1 VFAYVLQGLTLGV
14 SAAAT
19 PGPFQAYLIAQSA
32 RKGWRRSIPIA
43 FAPIISDGPIII
55 LVLVILS
62 QIAELFLQI
71 VQLAGGVF
79 ILYLAWGAIRSYQQ
93 APTDIIEQPGEADQS
108 LIKAALMN
116 SLSPGPWLFWSLITG
131 PILIAGWRQSPGH
144 GIAFLGGFYCA
155 IIAANALLIVL
166 FARASQIGPKVGK
179 TLVGLSALALL
190 GFGIYQLSAGV
201 LSLVY

>member
-1 VFAYVLQGLTLGV
+1 MFGLMLQGLTLGV

-32 RKGWRRSIPIA
+32 KKGWRRSIPIA
-43 FAPIISDGPIII
+43 FAPIISDGPIIV
-55 LVLVILS
+55 LVLFILS
-62 QIAELFLQI
+62 QVAEVFLQI
-71 VQLAGGVF
+71 VQLAGGAF
-79 ILYLAWGAIRSYQQ
+79 ILYLAWGAIKSYRQ
-93 APTDIIEQPGEADQS
+93 ANSEIIEQPDQADQS

-116 SLSPGPWLFWSLITG
+116 SLSPGPWLYWSLITG

-166 FARASQIGPKVGK
+166 FAKASEFGPKVGK
-179 TLVGLSALALL
+179 TLVGLSGLALL
-190 GFGIYQLSAGV
+190 GFGIYQLGAGV

>member
-1 VFAYVLQGLTLGV
+1 VFGFVLQGLTLGV

-43 FAPIISDGPIII
+43 FAPIISDGPIIV
-55 LVLVILS
+55 LVLFILS
-62 QIAELFLQI
+62 QVAEVFLQI
-71 VQLAGGVF
+71 VQLAGGAF
-79 ILYLAWGAIRSYQQ
+79 ILYLAWGALKSYQQ
-93 APTDIIEQPGEADQS
+93 YGHDPNDKDGQADKS
-108 LIKAALMN
+108 LLKAALMN
-116 SLSPGPWLFWSLITG
+116 SLSPGPWLYWGLITG
-131 PILIAGWRQSPGH
+131 PILIAGWRQSPGN

-155 IIAANALLIVL
+155 IITANALLIVL
-166 FARASQIGPKVGK
+166 FAKASQTEPKVGK

-190 GFGIYQLSAGV
+190 GFGIYQLSAGI